1 MPALVLPSGR
11 ALAPWFADV
20 VWRPPVVRREQE
32 LSERALLL
40 LERTHHVSELLATL
54 HAVYLF
60 QAPLAL
66 DRFFREAWDQWSL
79 PERRHTVTGSMLT
92 SSLRDHL
99 ATSPGTPAGV
109 KPDLVRVVF
118 ADAVKLPA
126 KAAPALWSRVRL
138 AVQVGP
144 RPPHPPCTTPASET
158 PASETRASETRASKT
173 WVRGWWRTSGCSWS
187 RHCR

>member
-1 MPALVLPSGR
+1 MWRPRVSALVLPSGR
-11 ALAPWFADV
+11 ALEPWFGEV

-32 LSERALLL
+32 LSERALML

-79 PERRHTVTGSMLT
+79 PERRHAVTGSMLT

-99 ATSPGTPAGV
+99 ATSPGTPVGV

-118 ADAVKLPA
+118 TDAVKLPA
-126 KAAPALWSRVRL
+126 KAAPALWSRLRL
-138 AVQVGP
+138 AVQVSRGHLGP
-144 RPPHPPCTTPASET
+144 PPPRAHTSYRTPVPGKAT
-158 PASETRASETRASKT
+158 GP
-173 WVRGWWRTSGCSWS
+173 CSWL
-187 RHCR
+187 RRCR